1 LDPAGKQIDRLR
13 LSSSNSVA
21 LLGLLELLAQEVAQQ
36 VLAHVED
43 ADICLFGGIH
53 NLVELV
59 EIVLDHAFVDSFV
72 GWVLVEEAAD

>member
-1 LDPAGKQIDRLR
+1 MDPAGKQIDRLR

-43 ADICLFGGIH
+43 ADICLFGIH